1 MNMKITFYFDFKIF
15 SFFHKDKNVVFYERE
30 REKRIYSTSKI
41 LSFQKK
47 EIFKVKQIKF

>member
-15 SFFHKDKNVVFYERE
+15 SFFHKTKIWCFMK
-30 REKRIYSTSKI
+30 EKEKKGFIVRLKYCHFK
-41 LSFQKK
+41 KK